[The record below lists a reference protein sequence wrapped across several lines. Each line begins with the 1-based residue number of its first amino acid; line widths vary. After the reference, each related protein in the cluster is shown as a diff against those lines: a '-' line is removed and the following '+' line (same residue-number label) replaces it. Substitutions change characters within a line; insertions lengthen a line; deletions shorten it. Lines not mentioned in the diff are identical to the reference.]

1 MSSEQPPASPQNPE
15 SPTTSASPGGFPPPS
30 AYPASSAPAAQ
41 AARPQYPQAGQ
52 PYPQPGQQQYPQP
65 GYGQQYPPAGQQYPQ
80 AGQQYPQPGQQQY
93 PQPGYGR
100 QYGYGQQPQQAQQQ
114 DPYQITHYA
123 AQYGNQAAQPPVQ
136 QYPQP
141 SYQSPLAPVRKS
153 PILGWVAFG
162 IVLASLIVVMIS
174 AQTIGAIMSDIV
186 ITTGSTDLDSATL
199 TQILSE
205 QAPLQSTMLS
215 LGSTVG
221 FAGWVLGIVAAIM
234 GRGRLWGVLAI
245 VVGALAPFIM
255 MGVMMLAMIP
265 AFNAIR

>member
-15 SPTTSASPGGFPPPS
+15 SPAESATPGGFPPPS
-30 AYPASSAPAAQ
+30 AYPAPSTPPARAPQ
-41 AARPQYPQAGQ
+41 QYPQAGQ
-52 PYPQPGQQQYPQP
+52 QYPQAGQQYPQPGQQYPQPGYGQQYPQPGQQYPQPGQQQYPQP
-65 GYGQQYPPAGQQYPQ
+65 GYGQQY
-80 AGQQYPQPGQQQY
+80 
-93 PQPGYGR
+93 
-100 QYGYGQQPQQAQQQ
+100 GYGQQQQPQQ

-123 AQYGNQAAQPPVQ
+123 AQYGNQAAQPQQ

-141 SYQSPLAPVRKS
+141 TYQSSLAAARKS

-162 IVLASLIVVMIS
+162 IVLVSLIVVTLS
-174 AQTIGAIMSDIV
+174 AQTIGSIMSDVV
-186 ITTGSTDLDSATL
+186 IATGSTNLDSITL
-199 TQILSE
+199 AEILSE

-245 VVGALAPFIM
+245 VIGTLAPFIM
-255 MGVMMLAMIP
+255 MGVMMLAMMP
-265 AFNAIR
+265 AFTAIR